1 MCEKKNTNQK
11 PLNESVLEHRE
22 ISERN
27 SHFSMEPTEELD
39 YDILLMTGHQL
50 EGKDEK

>member
-11 PLNESVLEHRE
+11 PINERFLEHGE

-27 SHFSMEPTEELD
+27 SHFSMEPAGELD
-39 YDILLMTGHQL
+39 YDILLMTGNQL
-50 EGKDEK
+50 EGKDEE